1 MGVGPF
7 RIAAMCSIPRLPKFP
22 SNDSSSLFLHAI
34 FVEDQPDDLRALWIY
49 CQATIL
55 YIIAQERPSKHYP
68 LLHPPGLS
76 PLHPGRRFSALLL
89 GNRSHDGQP
98 KLGVRLQST
107 DPVVHKQNT
116 YPQCFQLSG
125 VGDGVQ
131 YISRKTADLLGK
143 DQVKFPQMGVGNHSF
158 EGGSFLRRRSGDSFV
173 GIDFIQLPVWLA
185 VDVLL
190 KISLLALK

>member
-1 MGVGPF
+1 M
-7 RIAAMCSIPRLPKFP
+7 LPGDDGGAF
-22 SNDSSSLFLHAI
+22 FLYA
-34 FVEDQPDDLRALWIY
+34 VLTENLPDDFRALRVDAHLPVLHIV
-49 CQATIL
+49 
-55 YIIAQERPSKHYP
+55 AQQGPAEHHP

-143 DQVKFPQMGVGNHSF
+143 DQVKFPQMGVGNHSI

-173 GIDFIQLPVWLA
+173 GINLVQFPVRLA